1 MFRAESAL
9 APTSPHA
16 AHNISDSTIAQ
27 LLRRRIST
35 LNPVES
41 ALPQNQISHFANP
54 IESTPFFQIA
64 PFRTN
69 SAPVTPAYT
78 TLTKHIPRN
87 PIRMNTSAKHQGA
100 PLLAG
105 RLTILY
111 STCCTDTG
119 SALAHQQR
127 DCSHTSHALS
137 SSVRR
142 RNSCPSEISPQASC
156 SSQHLSSP
164 SICQTLP
171 RKPRHLH
178 NSIPLSTPTS
188 AGAASAPSAADAP
201 WPSPASRNNP
211 ASFTW
216 PRSTAA
222 SGKPT
227 TLATPG
233 IPSLT
238 INPPGASAPSPSRPA
253 IPTSSTWAAAKVCNA
268 RISPSATACTSPP
281 TPENPGRI
289 SACATRNKSP
299 RSSSIRIIPNA
310 SSSPSKAIPT
320 APTPNATKRRLGLS
334 GS

>member
-16 AHNISDSTIAQ
+16 AHNTSDSTIAH

-41 ALPQNQISHFANP
+41 ALPQNQICRSANP

-69 SAPVTPAYT
+69 FAPVTPAYT
-78 TLTKHIPRN
+78 TLTKLTPRN
-87 PIRMNTSAKHQGA
+87 PIRMNTSTKHQGA
-100 PLLAG
+100 PLQTS

-111 STCCTDTG
+111 SMCYTDTG

-164 SICQTLP
+164 S
-171 RKPRHLH
+171 PRH
-178 NSIPLSTPTS
+178 PLP
-188 AGAASAPSAADAP
+188 
-201 WPSPASRNNP
+201 
-211 ASFTW
+211 
-216 PRSTAA
+216 
-222 SGKPT
+222 
-227 TLATPG
+227 
-233 IPSLT
+233 
-238 INPPGASAPSPSRPA
+238 
-253 IPTSSTWAAAKVCNA
+253 
-268 RISPSATACTSPP
+268 
-281 TPENPGRI
+281 
-289 SACATRNKSP
+289 
-299 RSSSIRIIPNA
+299 
-310 SSSPSKAIPT
+310 
-320 APTPNATKRRLGLS
+320 
-334 GS
+334 